1 MVKIFGV
8 NAHQKEMLDIMWS
21 LDDYDDLEE
30 WKETLSPNERR
41 QADLLEQ
48 MIMLAVVDEMF
59 EEDDFKE
66 ANDIINKIKN
76 NC

>member
-1 MVKIFGV
+1 MVKIFDV

-48 MIMLAVVDEMF
+48 MIMLAVVDEML